1 MKNHALLMMLL
12 AGGIF
17 VASCDSKSEK
27 KDIEKN
33 TVVFAE
39 KDGEKLQM
47 DIFRDAADV
56 QSGSQPVFIFSFGG
70 AWVSGSRH
78 TGRKLLKDCARQGY
92 IGIGIDYRLGIKQL
106 KDQGVAIDSSNFAS
120 SYSQAIMMG
129 VEDLYDATRYV
140 IDHARELR
148 ADTSRIVICGSSA
161 GAINSLT
168 AEYLVC
174 NSHPLAT
181 EKLPEGFNYAAVV
194 PFAGGIWLADT
205 DTLIWKRKPCPI
217 LAYHGTADQLV
228 PYGKSVIGNGAFG
241 AFGPDYFIPQ
251 LKQMEVSFLFHQYHR
266 ADHMISG
273 WGDNELAREEMQ
285 RELDRMLDT
294 TQHVAVT
301 TSEEY
306 YGPAPSMEEL
316 IKAWQKATE

>member
-1 MKNHALLMMLL
+1 
-12 AGGIF
+12 
-17 VASCDSKSEK
+17 
-27 KDIEKN
+27 
-33 TVVFAE
+33 
-39 KDGEKLQM
+39 
-47 DIFRDAADV
+47 
-56 QSGSQPVFIFSFGG
+56 
-70 AWVSGSRH
+70 
-78 TGRKLLKDCARQGY
+78 
-92 IGIGIDYRLGIKQL
+92 
-106 KDQGVAIDSSNFAS
+106 
-120 SYSQAIMMG
+120 MMG

-140 IDHARELR
+140 IDHARELG

-205 DTLIWKRKPCPI
+205 DTLIWERKPCPI

-228 PYGKSVIGNGAFG
+228 PFGKSVMGNGAFG

-285 RELDRMLDT
+285 RELGRMLDT

-306 YGPAPSMEEL
+306 YGTAPSMEEL